1 VVETERVVRASSRT
15 FSRSSSPFIAWL
27 KAGCD
32 MPSLEAARVK
42 LSSSA
47 TTAKAARSFSAD
59 NPCVAIRCT
68 RSSRPSLLQRR
79 TKVRVITTFI
89 AKSLP
94 ETSGPAGAL

>member
-1 VVETERVVRASSRT
+1 VSPASVVETERVVRASSRT

-47 TTAKAARSFSAD
+47 TTAKAARSINDPRPKGRGIQNSASW
-59 NPCVAIRCT
+59 
-68 RSSRPSLLQRR
+68 RSSWSFR
-79 TKVRVITTFI
+79 
-89 AKSLP
+89 
-94 ETSGPAGAL
+94 